1 MTIDPRDLYQ
11 QAFESLRH
19 ASDFRLK
26 IIGGWAAM
34 YTAFTGIFA
43 WSVEHAPTTMWLVLL
58 AAGVMT
64 VLMWLAD
71 RRNRPAIGRAKD
83 MGTFIE
89 NDPASAIPTE
99 CHFFSGLDKGVSH
112 SKLIDAFG
120 WVSLGLLCGG
130 AVLAYARQTGGAP

>member
-1 MTIDPRDLYQ
+1 MPIETRDLYQ

-19 ASDFRLK
+19 ASDFRVK

-43 WSVEHAPTTMWLVLL
+43 WSIDRAPGIMWVVLL

-71 RRNRPAIGRAKD
+71 YRNRPAIGLAKD
-83 MGTFIE
+83 IGTDIE
-89 NDPASAIPTE
+89 NAAASAIPMK
-99 CHFFSGLDKGVSH
+99 CRFFSRLDKGVSH
-112 SKLIDAFG
+112 SNLIDAFG
-120 WVSLGLLCGG
+120 VISVGMLCGG
-130 AVLAYARQTGGAP
+130 AVLAYAATGLGD